1 MQLRGR
7 VGLILCF
14 LYFTLFREQ
23 TGGKTYLDGLII
35 ITLVLI
41 IIRNI
46 IANKDNNKW
55 NLSV

>member
-23 TGGKTYLDGLII
+23 TGGKTYLDVLII

-46 IANKDNNKW
+46 IANKDNNK
-55 NLSV
+55 